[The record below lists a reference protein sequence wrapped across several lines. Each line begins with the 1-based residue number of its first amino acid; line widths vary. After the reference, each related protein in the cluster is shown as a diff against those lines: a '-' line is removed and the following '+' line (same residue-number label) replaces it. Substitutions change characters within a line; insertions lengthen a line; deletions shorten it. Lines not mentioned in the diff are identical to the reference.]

1 MQMSSFAAG
10 IIGTVVG
17 ITLKSGL
24 DFLSQK
30 HNEKIKF
37 SVTVKKDQLNRLVEN
52 SALLI
57 EECKI
62 QVQSLQY
69 GLHES
74 YWIKSGASKEELD
87 KSQHEFDKSK
97 QEVEARAQRIIHY
110 KEVCTTACAFVKNGG
125 EIKGHL
131 DDIVK
136 ITDYELPDYLNS
148 HFTLEQGVGTKW
160 LRDLNN
166 ARELIIRDL
175 VSGL

>member
-1 MQMSSFAAG
+1 MDSAIAG

-17 ITLKSGL
+17 ITLKWGL
-24 DFLSQK
+24 DFIGQK
-30 HNEKIKF
+30 RNEKIKL
-37 SVTVKKDQLNRLVEN
+37 SISVKKDQLNRLVED
-52 SALLI
+52 SASLI

-74 YWIKSGASKEELD
+74 YWIGVGISKKKFD
-87 KSQHEFDKSK
+87 GSQR
-97 QEVEARAQRIIHY
+97 EVEERGQRIIHY
-110 KEVCTTACAFVKNGG
+110 KEVCTTASAFMKNGG

-136 ITDYELPDYLNS
+136 ITDYNLPKYLDSHIAVENS
-148 HFTLEQGVGTKW
+148 VGTKW
-160 LRDLNN
+160 LKELND